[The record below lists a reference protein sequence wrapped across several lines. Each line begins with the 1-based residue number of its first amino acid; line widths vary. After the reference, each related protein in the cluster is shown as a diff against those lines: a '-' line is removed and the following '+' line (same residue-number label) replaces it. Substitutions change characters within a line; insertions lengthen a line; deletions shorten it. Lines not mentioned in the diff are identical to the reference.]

1 MVDNKQFQVNILEQI
16 LAMNGIVICPKQ
28 ENPLLLH
35 KALDKMVN
43 TLKIYEPDMV
53 VVIDEKQNKEILLNI
68 KELTEEFISS

>member
-53 VVIDEKQNKEILLNI
+53 VVIDKKQNKEILLNI

>member
-53 VVIDEKQNKEILLNI
+53 VVIDGKQNKEILLNI